1 MYGLVDDSSEYRKAE
16 KNGEQR
22 RVDLLIEKIKKAL
35 EWPVPRKVKDIQKF
49 LRLENYY
56 WRFVKNFS
64 KIAKPLYKND
74 EKE

>member
-22 RVDLLIEKIKKAL
+22 RVDLLIEKMKKVL

-64 KIAKPLYKND
+64 KIAKPLYKN
-74 EKE
+74 K